1 MAMLG
6 GKIGKDK
13 CVDFLASMASAKKK
27 RQASNVVESI
37 WES

>member
-27 RQASNVVESI
+27 HQTSNVVESI